1 MVSGHRTRGCA
12 PAILLICSLFSL
24 GCNGDLS
31 RACEEYCVERA
42 ACDRE
47 KGDTPSDTCESSC
60 VEFNDDSFVDKAN
73 KCKGKKSCDYAVC
86 IAE

>member
-1 MVSGHRTRGCA
+1 MLKQRSKLGALGFA
-12 PAILLICSLFSL
+12 AFLGLSAA
-24 GCNGDLS
+24 GCNSELS
-31 RACEEYCVERA
+31 DACAEYCVERA

-60 VEFNDDSFVDKAN
+60 VQFEDDSFVDKAA
-73 KCKGKKSCDYAVC
+73 KCKGKHSCEYAVC